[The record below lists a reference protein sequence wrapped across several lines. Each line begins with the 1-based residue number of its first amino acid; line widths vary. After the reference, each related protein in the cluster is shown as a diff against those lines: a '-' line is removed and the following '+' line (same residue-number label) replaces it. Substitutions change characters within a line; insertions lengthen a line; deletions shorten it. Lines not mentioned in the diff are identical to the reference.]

1 MLHHGTHCSDGQR
14 LLLCQ
19 KAANAEGRKQPE
31 NRSRVLWH
39 RALNSVRRNHFGLGA
54 DLALPLPRNCMQRWT
69 SNTADLPCQAYLAS
83 MMACTVACS
92 WGDRCPLCT
101 STLRVTCSQGSLGNS
116 LLAGT

>member
-1 MLHHGTHCSDGQR
+1 M
-14 LLLCQ
+14 
-19 KAANAEGRKQPE
+19 AN
-31 NRSRVLWH
+31 
-39 RALNSVRRNHFGLGA
+39 
-54 DLALPLPRNCMQRWT
+54 
-69 SNTADLPCQAYLAS
+69 LPCQAYLAS